1 MPHWKKMFPSNYIR
15 ACDLEGRG
23 DVTVTIRELHLDE
36 VHNPDTN
43 GKETKPVLY
52 FTKGTKGLILN
63 VTNAETIAQLY
74 GDDTDGW
81 AGQRIALFLQPGVKA
96 FGKVWD
102 AVRIRTRIPADPNG
116 SQPDSISLLTDEA
129 DRLTHGTD
137 REAGDQA
144 GGESQDMALLYG
156 AEPDLVVREEVIS

>member
-1 MPHWKKMFPSNYIR
+1 MPHYKKLFPSNYIR

-23 DVTVTIRELHLDE
+23 DVTVTIRELHLDS

-43 GKETKPVLY
+43 EKETKPVLY

-74 GDDTDGW
+74 GDNTDGW
-81 AGQRIALFLQPGVKA
+81 AGQRIALFLQRGVKA

-102 AVRIRTRIPADPNG
+102 AVRIRDQVPADPNG
-116 SQPDSISLLTDEA
+116 DSTALLTDEA
-129 DRLTHGTD
+129 DRLIHGTD
-137 REAGDQA
+137 REAGDQVGA
-144 GGESQDMALLYG
+144 VVQDMALLYG
-156 AEPDLVVREEVIS
+156 TEPDPIDREEVVA

>member
-1 MPHWKKMFPSNYIR
+1 MPHYKKLFPSNYIR

-36 VHNPDTN
+36 VHNPETN
-43 GKETKPVLY
+43 EKETKPVLY

-81 AGQRIALFLQPGVKA
+81 TGQRIALFLQRGVKA

-102 AVRIRTRIPADPNG
+102 AVRIRDQIPADPNG
-116 SQPDSISLLTDEA
+116 DSTALLTDDG

-137 REAGDQA
+137 REAHGEA
-144 GGESQDMALLYG
+144 GAAVQDLALLYG
-156 AEPDLVVREEVIS
+156 AEPDPVLREGVAS

>member
-1 MPHWKKMFPSNYIR
+1 MPHYKKLFPSNYIR

-23 DVTVTIRELHLDE
+23 DVTVTIRQLHLDE
-36 VHNPDTN
+36 VHNSETN
-43 GKETKPVLY
+43 EKETKSVLY

-81 AGQRIALFLQPGVKA
+81 TGQRIALFLQPGVKA
-96 FGKVWD
+96 FGKVWN

-116 SQPDSISLLTDEA
+116 SQPDSISVLMDEA

-137 REAGDQA
+137 REVGDPAGDA
-144 GGESQDMALLYG
+144 VQDMALLYG
-156 AEPDLVVREEVIS
+156 TEPDEAAREEVVS